1 MPLCYPNPKRK
12 SGKDLC
18 FPILPLLK
26 RPGAV
31 EISLIREARA
41 QEHERAKH
49 KDELHIHY
57 GDVQA
62 ERIGQ
67 GTHQHG
73 AEEAEPLGNV
83 T

>member
-18 FPILPLLK
+18 FPILPLIK

-31 EISLIREARA
+31 EVSLIRETRA

-57 GDVQA
+57 GDVQT

-67 GTHQHG
+67 APTSMG
-73 AEEAEPLGNV
+73 PKKPSPWRNV